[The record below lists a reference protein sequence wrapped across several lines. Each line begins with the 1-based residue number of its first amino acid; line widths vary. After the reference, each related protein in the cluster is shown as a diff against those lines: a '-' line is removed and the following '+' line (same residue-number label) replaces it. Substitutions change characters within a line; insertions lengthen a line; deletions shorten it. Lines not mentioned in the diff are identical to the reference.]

1 MPGDGDDLLARLNAL
16 KPSSVTLGQAA
27 PSVDIGI
34 NRPQTVEDK
43 LADRLKALRSDSS
56 PLASGKSSAP
66 PSVQR
71 ADALAAP
78 VTDEV
83 ATEADPI
90 RDWQH
95 SEADDQIL
103 EELLE
108 QLGSDDQATLD
119 PDDPKDI
126 ASLLKEAKAA
136 LLQQGDSTQDEG
148 SQEEWQHVEQRDFE
162 GEEARGSKDEDR
174 RDDEEADEYVQ
185 KVLAELDIEQRYGQG
200 KEPEASAEESE
211 GVKLANVSGFA
222 LPSTP
227 SNMPLPIKPAES
239 EPPTYEDSE
248 LEARFS
254 KLGLEL
260 PSTPK
265 DLPSAKRKDTTGT
278 PGGKAK
284 SKLPVYA
291 DEDIDSWCCI
301 CNEDGEVRCLGCDG
315 DIYCQTCWREG
326 HGTGPGQERGHR
338 AVQFVPKGGGGMAA
352 T

>member
-16 KPSSVTLGQAA
+16 KPSSVTLGHAA
-27 PSVDIGI
+27 PSVD
-34 NRPQTVEDK
+34 NEVYRPQTVEDK
-43 LADRLKALRSDSS
+43 LAHRLKALRSGSS
-56 PLASGKSSAP
+56 PVASGKRSVP
-66 PSVQR
+66 PSSQR
-71 ADALAAP
+71 ADALAAQ

-83 ATEADPI
+83 AIDADPVG
-90 RDWQH
+90 DWQH
-95 SEADDQIL
+95 LEADDQTV

-108 QLGSDDQATLD
+108 QLGSDDQARLD

-136 LLQQGDSTQDEG
+136 LPQQGDSTQDEG
-148 SQEEWQHVEQRDFE
+148 SQEEWQHVEQKALA
-162 GEEARGSKDEDR
+162 GEEAKDTKDEDR

-200 KEPEASAEESE
+200 EESEASAKESE
-211 GVKLANVSGFA
+211 GEKLANASGFA
-222 LPSTP
+222 LPSTL
-227 SNMPLPIKPAES
+227 SNMPLPIKPAEP

-260 PSTPK
+260 PSAPK

-284 SKLPVYA
+284 SKLPVYT

-301 CNEDGEVRCLGCDG
+301 CNENGEVRCLGCDG

-338 AVQFVPKGGGGMAA
+338 AVQFVPKGGSGMAA